1 MKPYRLFPLIALIML
16 SAASC
21 KTKPDTPEPIQF
33 SETGNL
39 SRAFSKAESEYS
51 EKWLNRF
58 KSMRTK
64 VMAEITGRQ
73 YSAPPEEF
81 ATGDTVFAGNGQW
94 KLFVS
99 KGREILAVKSGKSDE
114 AGQVIYTETDP
125 AFSLKLRTS
134 GSKAFIFI
142 ESLSPTTSEIRY
154 LQSGNA
160 SIKPQIIQERKEG
173 VFYRPEH
180 FGGNN
185 IWILSNEKAPMRCLL
200 IAPSSAPGP
209 AYWKTAVKENDSVF
223 IDGYTVLNLQYL
235 VLVQKKHLATSIEIT
250 DIYPDRKSGL
260 ENKISFPQPEGNITS
275 LTYDKDESKLS
286 FRYSSMITPLTSYT
300 YNLQTMHMGI
310 RWKKKLTSYNQ
321 DNYKAQVLYASGKE
335 NSKYPFAVL
344 RKFRAEE
351 PEVPGPLVLFVE
363 REDPLGIKDAF
374 SPELFSLL
382 DRGFTVARLRIPQNS
397 TSPADDD
404 AIVTSAISRL
414 ISEKFSSP
422 GIVSLACRGDLVHA
436 AIRLAAKDP
445 AMFRAIV
452 MDSPVLIETLDVPGI
467 PFSLVYADTSG
478 NGKGLD
484 QLRTASLFRQNMK
497 DDNEFML
504 LQGNGRLS
512 EPAQQAGLITF
523 LLSAYEIRK

>member
-1 MKPYRLFPLIALIML
+1 MKPNRLVPLLALIML

-21 KTKPDTPEPIQF
+21 TTKPDAPEPIQF
-33 SETGNL
+33 SETGKL

-58 KSMRTK
+58 KALRTK
-64 VMAEITGRQ
+64 IVAEITGRR
-73 YSAPPEEF
+73 YSAPPEENS
-81 ATGDTVFAGNGQW
+81 TGDTVIAGKGQW
-94 KLFVS
+94 KIFVS
-99 KGREILAVKSGKSDE
+99 KGREIVAVSRGKSDGT
-114 AGQVIYTETDP
+114 AQVIYTETDP

-134 GSKAFIFI
+134 ESKAFIFI

-154 LQSGNA
+154 LQSGSA
-160 SIKPQIIQERKEG
+160 SLKPQIIQERKEG
-173 VFYRPEH
+173 VYYLPDH

-250 DIYPDRKSGL
+250 DIYPDRKSGF
-260 ENKISFPQPEGNITS
+260 ENKISFPQPEGSITS
-275 LTYDKDESKLS
+275 LSFDKDESKLS
-286 FRYSSMITPLTSYT
+286 FRYSSIITPLTSYT

-310 RWKKKLTSYNQ
+310 RWKKKPKNYNQ
-321 DNYKAQVLYASGKE
+321 DDYKAQVIYANGQE
-335 NSKYPFAVL
+335 NEKYPFAVL

-351 PEVPGPLVLFVE
+351 PEVPGPLVLFIE
-363 REDPLGIKDAF
+363 REDPAGIPDAF

-382 DRGFTVARLRIPQNS
+382 DRGFTVARLRIPPNS
-397 TSPADDD
+397 ASPADDD
-404 AIVTSAISRL
+404 AIVTSALTRL

-422 GIVSLACRGDLVHA
+422 GSVSLVCRGDLAHA
-436 AIRLAAKDP
+436 ATRLAAKDP

-452 MDSPVLIETLDVPGI
+452 MDSPVLIETRDVPGI
-467 PFSLVYADTSG
+467 PFSMVYADTSG

-484 QLRTASLFRQNMK
+484 QLRTASLFRQKMK

-504 LQGNGRLS
+504 LQGNGRPS
-512 EPAQQAGLITF
+512 EPARQAGLITF